1 MKMKKNSLGVI
12 LTLALVTGIPT
23 LLAATDNTEKA
34 APSKYSIASVKG
46 KVPNY
51 PVNEQRQ
58 TYGYGPYPYG
68 PTQEPELI
76 KAERENGV
84 VGYVKASDLDS
95 SVSSPEEVI
104 TYQESMES
112 SGYNQSPCMNQM
124 VKL

>member
-76 KAERENGV
+76 KAERRKWGCWICKSIRSGFICFFTRR
-84 VGYVKASDLDS
+84 GYHL
-95 SVSSPEEVI
+95 PGI
-104 TYQESMES
+104 Y
-112 SGYNQSPCMNQM
+112 GI
-124 VKL
+124 